1 MIELFKN
8 EEYNQASF
16 VSDIRDLA
24 DIVIMTIHEEL
35 FLEKSESKWEDRK
48 DEVIEILSDEDFNDF
63 LKEKISFRNTTF
75 PSWRKLGYI
84 YEGVC
89 HEVFEFLKDIYFE
102 DTNLKP
108 DDIINIEL
116 AFDSLMGS
124 TINMINMGIIKH
136 LSLENPKNDIFEK
149 SVELFI
155 NNLSYFEKII
165 RSYSTDEFKEFEK
178 FIKDHR
184 GRIKNKDLEVIDGM
198 QFPSM
203 SAYII
208 EDMLSIMI
216 ELINPAIYEIYEDA
230 FKDIIQRRS
239 REIFSTE
246 HAREDC
252 STIDVVYAEIPFS

>member
-16 VSDIRDLA
+16 VSDIRNLA
-24 DIVIMTIHEEL
+24 DVVIMTIHEEL

-48 DEVIEILSDEDFNDF
+48 GEVIDILIDNDFNDY
-63 LKEKISFRNTTF
+63 LKEKISFRGTAF

-89 HEVFEFLKDIYFE
+89 HEVFEFLKDMYFE

-108 DDIINIEL
+108 TDIINIEL

-124 TINMINMGIIKH
+124 TINMINMAIINYS
-136 LSLENPKNDIFEK
+136 SLEKFKSDIFEK

-155 NNLSYFEKII
+155 NNLSYFEKTI
-165 RSYSTDEFKEFEK
+165 RAYSTDEFEEFEK
-178 FIKDHR
+178 FIKEHR
-184 GRIKNKDLEVIDGM
+184 GKITNKDLEVIDGM
-198 QFPSM
+198 KFPSM

-216 ELINPAIYEIYEDA
+216 ELINPIIYEVYEKTFTDV
-230 FKDIIQRRS
+230 IQRRS

-246 HAREDC
+246 RAREDC